1 MQYWDYPC
9 RGSATGR
16 VRRSPRRLGPGEVG
30 VLQCRAR
37 VDAAPRVVGQEH
49 VEEVHTVDAD
59 LCLGVADVL
68 PALARPL
75 GERRLEVRQIHE
87 AWPLLDRGCA
97 QPLEDLEDGTDF
109 RVACEQLKP
118 CRHLCNSATSTPDV
132 HRRAVVHATE
142 EGLRGP
148 VPKNDHL
155 GHVLA
160 HEHGVGPREVEVR
173 DLQSQ
178 HGVDEEVLRLQ
189 VAVQDLVGMTELD
202 PIAQLV
208 GQVLDDLGL
217 ESMADRL
224 HVLPKV
230 VLDELE
236 DEHQFVP
243 GAERRPA
250 T

>member
-75 GERRLEVRQIHE
+75 GERRLEQRQIHE
-87 AWPLLDRGCA
+87 AWPLLDCGGA
-97 QPLEDLEDGTDF
+97 QLLADLEDGADV
-109 RVACEQLKP
+109 RVAREQRRP
-118 CRHLCNSATSTPDV
+118 RRHLCNNATDAPDV
-132 HRRAVVHATE
+132 HSLDRATE
-142 EGLRGP
+142 EDLRGP
-148 VPKNDHL
+148 VPNGDHL
-155 GHVLA
+155 GRVIA
-160 HEHGVGPREVEVR
+160 HEHGVGPCEAEVR
-173 DLQSQ
+173 DLQSRL
-178 HGVDEEVLRLQ
+178 GVDEEVLRLQ